1 MNTRIG
7 KRSAMTVLL
16 AVLVCG
22 LVFAA
27 GSKESSQNAVIG
39 RIVEVAEPGDSPVFT
54 VRLADGTT
62 KTVVADAKTKGSL
75 PPSSLSVGDYVEMD
89 LDGTDYAVAL
99 RWVNPLVSLGTITAN
114 INKTAVN
121 KPESLVNR
129 FSYTYGYLMIKSLA
143 QQGLY
148 FDMDYY
154 VRGTLDAIQ
163 VAASK
168 PITDF
173 LTEDEMNDTVKK
185 YQDEVWSKGTA
196 PQAFAGTDLT
206 DLESIGELEKPTDLF
221 PTFSYTYGYLVTT
234 SMLRQ
239 GLTVNGPYFAYGML
253 DTATDSNPLLTD
265 EEMQQTF
272 TEYQKALNEQMLSQ
286 NKEKE
291 VAFLAANKSQEG
303 VTVTDS
309 GLQYQVLVASDGK
322 QPGPHDSVTFH
333 YQLKTLDGQILE
345 DSKKNGGD
353 APTMALDNV
362 VAGLKEGIPLMNV
375 GSSYRFFIP
384 AELAYGDEGAGNIE
398 PGEMIVFDIDLI
410 GTKSPEEASA
420 ETVTQPSAT
429 K

>member
-1 MNTRIG
+1 MRIG
-7 KRSAMTVLL
+7 
-16 AVLVCG
+16 
-22 LVFAA
+22 FAA

-173 LTEDEMNDTVKK
+173 LTEDEMNDTVKNTRTK
-185 YQDEVWSKGTA
+185 YGARERRHRHSRVRTLPISN
-196 PQAFAGTDLT
+196 LS
-206 DLESIGELEKPTDLF
+206 ESW
-221 PTFSYTYGYLVTT
+221 
-234 SMLRQ
+234 
-239 GLTVNGPYFAYGML
+239 
-253 DTATDSNPLLTD
+253 
-265 EEMQQTF
+265 
-272 TEYQKALNEQMLSQ
+272 
-286 NKEKE
+286 
-291 VAFLAANKSQEG
+291 
-303 VTVTDS
+303 
-309 GLQYQVLVASDGK
+309 
-322 QPGPHDSVTFH
+322 
-333 YQLKTLDGQILE
+333 
-345 DSKKNGGD
+345 
-353 APTMALDNV
+353 
-362 VAGLKEGIPLMNV
+362 
-375 GSSYRFFIP
+375 
-384 AELAYGDEGAGNIE
+384 
-398 PGEMIVFDIDLI
+398 
-410 GTKSPEEASA
+410 KSPPTSFRHSA
-420 ETVTQPSAT
+420 IRTDISSPPACSG
-429 K
+429 KD